1 MRKNEIHAPQNE
13 KLSTHRVILLCT
25 ALLLL
30 FCAASVGFEWVDHA
44 KYSSPDYYIEYVA
57 QNEPELIALAEELLL
72 PDDPV
77 KAPESIVNS
86 PILDKGKITWVQT
99 QGGSVVFLI
108 DFHYAPMEGRI
119 GLIYSPDGEYDFTLN
134 PSDWHTVPGST
145 ADTLRWEGG
154 MGGRGWVEV
163 TRLSDCFFFEKAA
176 IPT

>member
-1 MRKNEIHAPQNE
+1 MHCKMK
-13 KLSTHRVILLCT
+13 KLSTRRVILLCT
-25 ALLLL
+25 ASLLLI
-30 FCAASVGFEWVDHA
+30 CAAPVGFEWVDHA
-44 KYSSPDYYIEYVA
+44 KYSSPDYYTEYVA
-57 QNEPELIALAEELLL
+57 QNEPELIALAEETLLL
-72 PDDPV
+72 GNPI
-77 KAPESIVNS
+77 KTPESILNAPV
-86 PILDKGKITWVQT
+86 LDKGKITGIQM
-99 QGGSVVFLI
+99 QDDSVVFII

-134 PSDWHTVPGST
+134 PSDWHTVPSST